1 MSDLATSRGK
11 TPPLARTGRT
21 QARAGGGPIAPAETP
36 NDAFLAHYFRRIEPQ
51 VAASFTSEQREAIHT
66 MFGGREVARH
76 AIDLRGSFPLGRR
89 RYYLV
94 FLFGRD
100 RRRSLRLRPDHRE
113 ELLGYALLAVVVL
126 IPLFAVIFGFRP

>member
-11 TPPLARTGRT
+11 NPPLARTGRT
-21 QARAGGGPIAPAETP
+21 QAQAGGGQIAPAETP
-36 NDAFLAHYFRRIEPQ
+36 NDEFLAHYFRRIEPR
-51 VAASFTSEQREAIHT
+51 VADSFTSEQREAIHT
-66 MFGGREVARH
+66 MFGGRWAARH

-113 ELLGYALLAVVVL
+113 ELLGYVLLAVVVL